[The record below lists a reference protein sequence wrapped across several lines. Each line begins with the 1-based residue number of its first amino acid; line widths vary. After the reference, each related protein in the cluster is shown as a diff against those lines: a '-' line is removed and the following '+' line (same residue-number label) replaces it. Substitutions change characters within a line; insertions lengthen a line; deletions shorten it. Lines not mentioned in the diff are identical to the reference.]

1 MLGKCK
7 IRDFCM
13 FNFKDMIGIGT
24 DIVSVKRF
32 KGIEKKRAML
42 EKIFTEKEIAYAL
55 SKAVSAETFA
65 GHFAAKEA
73 IIKAFTSFG
82 KKLGFKDVEITH
94 LKNKQPIAFIK
105 NFKGYTILL
114 SIAHE
119 TDYAVSSAL
128 VTDTQI

>member
-1 MLGKCK
+1 
-7 IRDFCM
+7 
-13 FNFKDMIGIGT
+13 MIGIGT

-55 SKAVSAETFA
+55 SKAVSA
-65 GHFAAKEA
+65 
-73 IIKAFTSFG
+73 
-82 KKLGFKDVEITH
+82 
-94 LKNKQPIAFIK
+94 K